1 MNLDTNCM
9 LLVFL
14 YSNLLRLGSP
24 VPQTSIVKFV
34 TILELKIYIEK
45 TTWAVKGSQSI
56 KVGNSCAMLI
66 MPPLVNLFPQLL
78 PISIKAPHC
87 SSVLPVSLA

>member
-24 VPQTSIVKFV
+24 APQTSIVKLV
-34 TILELKIYIEK
+34 TIHELNIYIYIY
-45 TTWAVKGSQSI
+45 I
-56 KVGNSCAMLI
+56 K
-66 MPPLVNLFPQLL
+66 L
-78 PISIKAPHC
+78 PG
-87 SSVLPVSLA
+87 L

>member
-66 MPPLVNLFPQLL
+66 MPPLVNLFPRLL
-78 PISIKAPHC
+78 PI
-87 SSVLPVSLA
+87 

>member
-1 MNLDTNCM
+1 M

-24 VPQTSIVKFV
+24 APETSIVKLV

-45 TTWAVKGSQSI
+45 NYLGCKR
-56 KVGNSCAMLI
+56 
-66 MPPLVNLFPQLL
+66 
-78 PISIKAPHC
+78 ISINQ
-87 SSVLPVSLA
+87 SR

>member
-24 VPQTSIVKFV
+24 TPQTSIVKFV

-56 KVGNSCAMLI
+56 KVGNSCAMLP
-66 MPPLVNLFPQLL
+66 MPPILNLFPPLIAAYL
-78 PISIKAPHC
+78 N
-87 SSVLPVSLA
+87 

>member
-14 YSNLLRLGSP
+14 NSNLLRLGSP
-24 VPQTSIVKFV
+24 APQISIVKLV
-34 TILELKIYIEK
+34 TILELKNIYIEK

-56 KVGNSCAMLI
+56 KVGNSCAMLPL
-66 MPPLVNLFPQLL
+66 PPLVNLFPPLL
-78 PISIKAPHC
+78 PI
-87 SSVLPVSLA
+87 

>member
-24 VPQTSIVKFV
+24 TLQTSIVKLV
-34 TILELKIYIEK
+34 TVLDLKIYIEK
-45 TTWAVKGSQSI
+45 TTWDVKGSQSI
-56 KVGNSCAMLI
+56 KVGNSCAMLP
-66 MPPLVNLFPQLL
+66 MPPLVNLFPPLL
-78 PISIKAPHC
+78 PI
-87 SSVLPVSLA
+87 